1 MPDNQ
6 DHADLGELL
15 SPRERWSDA
24 DAARGA
30 TDARKPGPSRYR
42 LRPAEQ
48 DLGSLPWR
56 VGAPTGRGAGSIR
69 CRSLSA
75 RPRPCQGGRTGACAD
90 TASHR
95 SRVEMQTPCM
105 TGAMSAEQAQALY
118 ELLDQNGVRC
128 WVMGGWGVD
137 ALLGRVTREHKDLDL
152 LVLISDLPRYAE
164 VVQATASTGSSNGRR
179 ASRST
184 LTRCP
189 STRRSSMPIETGGRS
204 TFT

>member
-56 VGAPTGRGAGSIR
+56 VVHQLDEALAAFDA
-69 CRSLSA
+69 A
-75 RPRPCQGGRTGACAD
+75 R
-90 TASHR
+90 
-95 SRVEMQTPCM
+95 
-105 TGAMSAEQAQALY
+105 
-118 ELLDQNGVRC
+118 
-128 WVMGGWGVD
+128 
-137 ALLGRVTREHKDLDL
+137 
-152 LVLISDLPRYAE
+152 
-164 VVQATASTGSSNGRR
+164 
-179 ASRST
+179 
-184 LTRCP
+184 
-189 STRRSSMPIETGGRS
+189 
-204 TFT
+204 